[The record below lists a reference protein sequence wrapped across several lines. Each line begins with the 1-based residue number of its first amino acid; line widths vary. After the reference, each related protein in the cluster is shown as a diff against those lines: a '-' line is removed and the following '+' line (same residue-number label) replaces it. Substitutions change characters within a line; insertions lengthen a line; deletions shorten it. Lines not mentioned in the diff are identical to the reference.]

1 MWEGQVWTLWIVNFF
16 CGLLFLQ
23 FFSVP
28 MRVILLVVIIHRSE
42 CYLWKSNRQIA
53 AKKQLGTW
61 KGFTCTTCWGHN
73 LTFMW
78 KTLPCHKYG
87 IHKIILYCT
96 FRSLRVIPHKVVS
109 YLSHY
114 QLHTQQHPK
123 VLARPQT
130 RKNLMESIF

>member
-1 MWEGQVWTLWIVNFF
+1 
-16 CGLLFLQ
+16 
-23 FFSVP
+23 
-28 MRVILLVVIIHRSE
+28 
-42 CYLWKSNRQIA
+42 
-53 AKKQLGTW
+53 
-61 KGFTCTTCWGHN
+61 
-73 LTFMW
+73 MW
-78 KTLPCHKYG
+78 KTLPCQKYI

-109 YLSHY
+109 YLSHH